1 MLRRVKNSQSTSRLN
16 NQHGQAL
23 IEYVLILVITVS
35 LILALISQVFEP
47 IQKHLDNYMGKYI
60 QCLLEMG
67 ELPTLGASD
76 SPVAEEGGD
85 CNSRFDAASLGAGRP
100 PSSGSG
106 GAGAGS
112 GSGSDSDS
120 SSSGGGSSSRGG
132 ATYAGSSSR
141 GGRSFIGTRRGAS
154 QGIDGAAPKN
164 EKVVEINLEG
174 GGSSSFFK
182 NNTSAGR
189 RVQGRKTRYVALT
202 GLTDA
207 EKKKLE
213 RKADGSGSRTVV
225 GEGIAP
231 PPKKT
236 AVKPPELKTELPPEE
251 PMTIGNFIRI
261 IFIAAI
267 IIALVI
273 FVGGQ
278 ALQMSKSFE
287 K

>member
-35 LILALISQVFEP
+35 LILALISQIFEP

-60 QCLLEMG
+60 SCLLEMG
-67 ELPTLGASD
+67 ELPTLGAED

-106 GAGAGS
+106 GASSGS
-112 GSGSDSDS
+112 GSGSES
-120 SSSGGGSSSRGG
+120 SSSGGGSGG
-132 ATYAGSSSR
+132 GGGGGTYAGSSSR
-141 GGRSFIGTRRGAS
+141 GGRSFINSRKGAS

-182 NNTSAGR
+182 NSSAGGR
-189 RVQGRKTRYVALT
+189 RVQGRKTRYIALT
-202 GLTDA
+202 GLSDA
-207 EKKKLE
+207 ERKKLE
-213 RKADGSGSRTVV
+213 KKADGTASRMVV
-225 GEGIAP
+225 SEGLAQ

-236 AVKPPELKTELPPEE
+236 TVKPPQVKNVETAEE